1 MPRKP
6 LRKFRWRRFT
16 KREKNEVK
24 KTIECLQEHRKML
37 NKKKETKRLD
47 EGHKRYIQK
56 RGYNLSLKEVKKT
69 RKQLKLKGNQF
80 ATITKEERSLQKE
93 WEEQMWKGNER
104 FISPKNPKNTRKLKE
119 EKRIMEGH
127 KRFLQKEGYNS
138 SLKHVNK
145 TRKQLKL
152 KGDQFATI
160 TKEEK
165 KAYKEWGKQLHNNDC

>member
-16 KREKNEVK
+16 KREKSEVK
-24 KTIECLQEHRKML
+24 KTIECLQDHRKML
-37 NKKKETKRLD
+37 NKKKETKRLM

-56 RGYNLSLKEVKKT
+56 RGYNLSLKQVK
-69 RKQLKLKGNQF
+69 
-80 ATITKEERSLQKE
+80 
-93 WEEQMWKGNER
+93 
-104 FISPKNPKNTRKLKE
+104 
-119 EKRIMEGH
+119 
-127 KRFLQKEGYNS
+127 
-138 SLKHVNK
+138 K

-165 KAYKEWGKQLHNNDC
+165 KAYKEWGKQLHDNDC

>member
-6 LRKFRWRRFT
+6 LRKFRWRRWT
-16 KREKNEVK
+16 KREKSEVK
-24 KTIECLQEHRKML
+24 KTIECLQDHRKML

-93 WEEQMWKGNER
+93 WEDQIRKGNER
-104 FISPKNPKNTRKLKE
+104 FIFPKNPKNTRKHRQHL
-119 EKRIMEGH
+119 
-127 KRFLQKEGYNS
+127 S
-138 SLKHVNK
+138 CSL
-145 TRKQLKL
+145 
-152 KGDQFATI
+152 
-160 TKEEK
+160 
-165 KAYKEWGKQLHNNDC
+165 